1 MKKFLLV
8 LVALFATSF
17 SFAQT
22 ELLTNGG
29 FENWTDGVADGWKPA
44 SSAGNGTVTQSTDA
58 RTGSYAARLAT
69 ASGNKRMG
77 RAEMDLVAGDYTFTV
92 WMKNAEA
99 GQTATVALGYTPVS
113 DGTPGQ
119 YQYGDQV
126 PASDEWQQFSY
137 SFTLAEKTTV
147 CLVVF
152 DKKKTADVL
161 IDDASLIGPDQ
172 TAEPEEPTVPEEP
185 AVNYLFTKVMSDAQ
199 LTAEGKYMIA
209 AENEGKILIAKNLDA
224 GKTYGYLQAA
234 EATVKDGKIVTK
246 NLDNTYT
253 FKGSNIID
261 AQGRMMYMDATHNS
275 FNVAVDAAEGI
286 DWTVSFN
293 ADGTVVITNDDVQ
306 KTVQYDPGYNSYGSY
321 ADVKGIYP
329 SLYVLSG
336 TEAAEGGDEP
346 EEPVAKVERITVKE
360 FLEKADTETA
370 YELTGVVKSIASTV
384 YGNFYLE
391 QDGSEVYVYGTLDK
405 DGNTKNWESLG
416 VVEGDSIVIQGTYT
430 TYKESPQIKNAQYI
444 SHKSMGFV
452 PVDISNTPET
462 AYTPAKA
469 AELALAGEGLAT
481 SVYIKGIISEVKEIS
496 TSYGN
501 ASYYI
506 SADATGTDALYVF
519 RGYSLNGEKFTSDT
533 EIAVGDEVIIYGQL
547 TTYNGTPQVNTG
559 SKIHS
564 IVKNGTGIGEIRTG
578 RTSKVAYN
586 LAGQRVNRLEPGK
599 IYVID
604 RQKVLV
610 K

>member
-29 FENWTDGVADGWKPA
+29 FEDWTDGVADGWKSA
-44 SSAGNGTVTQSTDA
+44 SSASKGTVTQSTDA
-58 RTGSYAARLAT
+58 RTGSFAARLAT
-69 ASGNKRMG
+69 ASGNQRMA

-99 GQTATVALGYTPVS
+99 EQTAAIKLGYTSVV
-113 DGTPGQ
+113 DGTPGE
-119 YQYGDQV
+119 YQYGDQM
-126 PASDEWQQFSY
+126 PASDEWQQLSY

-147 CLVVF
+147 CLVVL
-152 DKKKTADVL
+152 DKGNTADVL
-161 IDDASLIGPDQ
+161 IDDASLIR
-172 TAEPEEPTVPEEP
+172 AEES

-224 GKTYGYLQAA
+224 SKTYGYLQAA
-234 EATVKDGKIVTK
+234 EATVKDGKIVTTD
-246 NLDNTYT
+246 LDNTYT

-346 EEPVAKVERITVKE
+346 EEPVAKVERITVTE

-370 YELTGVVKSIASTV
+370 YELTGVVKSVASTL

-391 QDGSEVYVYGTLDK
+391 QDGSEIYIYGTLDK
-405 DGNTKNWESLG
+405 EGNTKNWESLG

-430 TYKESPQIKNAQYI
+430 TYKDAPQIKNAQYV
-444 SHKSMGFV
+444 SHKSNGFV

-462 AYTPAKA
+462 AYTPAQA
-469 AELALAGEGLAT
+469 SQLALAGEGLAT
-481 SVYIKGIISEVKEIS
+481 SVYVKGIISRIAEIS

-506 SADATGTDALYVF
+506 SADGTETDELYVF
-519 RGYSLNGEKFTSDT
+519 RGYSLEGEKFTSET

-547 TTYNGTPQVNTG
+547 TTYNETPQVNTG
-559 SKIHS
+559 SKIYS
-564 IVKNGTGIGEIRTG
+564 ITKSGADGIGDIKVG
-578 RTSKVAYN
+578 RTQKAAYN
-586 LAGQRVNRLEPGK
+586 LAGQRVNRLEPGR
-599 IYVID
+599 IYVVD
-604 RQKVLV
+604 GKKVMV